1 MTNPARDSHPAN
13 REPHSPQA
21 APAASPA
28 PAGAFS
34 GPAASQPSGVA
45 TPVAQLVAER
55 RPLGTSGIMV
65 SPIAMGCW
73 PISGMTTL
81 GVTEAEALATLEQA
95 VESGVNFFDTA
106 YAYGL
111 AGESERLLARALGH
125 RRDEIVLATKG
136 GLHFESGKQVRDG
149 SPARLRRQC
158 EESLRRLGT
167 DHVDLLYL
175 HAPDPQVP
183 LAESA
188 GALRELQ
195 LAGKTRAVGLSN
207 ATVAQLAEFH
217 ATCPLAAFQPHYN
230 MLQRE
235 IEQAQL
241 PWCRERQIAV
251 VCYWPLLKGLLAG
264 QLPRDM
270 VFDPRD
276 GRQKYPMFQGEEWQ
290 RNQDLVEELR
300 AIAHEVGRST
310 AELVLNWTIH
320 QPGLTAA
327 LCGARR
333 PGQIAEN
340 ARGMGWRLTPAQFA
354 RIDAALARRGP
365 PISRGAVT

>member
-1 MTNPARDSHPAN
+1 MTDPSADSSPSQTSRPRSRDD
-13 REPHSPQA
+13 
-21 APAASPA
+21 
-28 PAGAFS
+28 
-34 GPAASQPSGVA
+34 GVA
-45 TPVAQLVAER
+45 SVPDAATSSAER
-55 RPLGTSGIMV
+55 RPLGDSGLLV

-81 GVTEAEALATLEQA
+81 GVTEAEALATLAQA
-95 VESGVNFFDTA
+95 VDSGVNFFDTA

-111 AGESERLLARALGH
+111 TGESERLLARALGH
-125 RRDEIVLATKG
+125 RRDEIVVATKG
-136 GLHFESGKQVRDG
+136 GLHFEGGQQVRDG
-149 SPARLRRQC
+149 SPARLRAQC
-158 EESLRRLGT
+158 EESLRRLAT

-175 HAPDPQVP
+175 HAPDPRVP
-183 LAESA
+183 LADSA

-195 LAGKTRAVGLSN
+195 LAGQTRAVGLSN

-217 ATCPLAAFQPHYN
+217 AICPLAAFQPHFN

-241 PWCRERQIAV
+241 PWCRDRNIAV

-264 QLPRDM
+264 QLPRNM

-276 GRQKYPMFQGEEWQ
+276 GRPKYPMFQGTEWQ
-290 RNQDLVEELR
+290 RNQDLVEDLR
-300 AIAHEVGRST
+300 SIARESGRST

-340 ARGMGWRLTPAQFA
+340 ARGMGWRLTPDQLA
-354 RIDAALARRGP
+354 RIDAALVRRGP
-365 PISRGAVT
+365 PVSRGAVA